1 MERFSGDKELPGAVG
16 EVSHG
21 SGFPSNKLLIASKA
35 HPLDEQFIRIILKRG
50 FLNLSDSA
58 ARWCLAHCLQVSDGG
73 VGAIPCV
80 LLVPIHSCVE
90 VRNVWNLADKAMK
103 QGIWQT
109 R

>member
-16 EVSHG
+16 EVSPG

-73 VGAIPCV
+73 VGV

>member
-16 EVSHG
+16 EVSPG

-50 FLNLSDSA
+50 FLNLSAA
-58 ARWCLAHCLQVSDGG
+58 ARCCLAHCLPVSDGG